1 MHVYAIQILIMRP
14 RTSKCVPEP
23 FSLEIALLIIEDS
36 VEVRHDFPVAGHIQ
50 THDLYSG
57 NNSVAKYAL
66 GLRTSYLILRL
77 IISCDTHFLRRPFL
91 CHLHSDLTHSLC
103 VDFGSHGDSANN
115 SDHIHMT

>member
-23 FSLEIALLIIEDS
+23 FSLEKALLIIEDS

-66 GLRTSYLILRL
+66 SLLTSYLILRL
-77 IISCDTHFLRRPFL
+77 IISCDTHFLRIAVSVSSSLRL
-91 CHLHSDLTHSLC
+91 DSLTLRGFWLARRFC
-103 VDFGSHGDSANN
+103 
-115 SDHIHMT
+115 